1 MLLEH
6 HGSIVIEDP
15 NVVLASPAC
24 SELFH
29 SPKTAASR
37 SSDINVKFGPHHAG
51 ITYKRHD
58 SCPDCVSPR
67 TQGRVAQLQFRS
79 RVSDPLPPSAALPLT
94 EGEIKALTLRRNLPL
109 ARGRRERSE
118 RGGRSHI
125 ILNCRA

>member
-6 HGSIVIEDP
+6 HGSIVIDDP

-29 SPKTAASR
+29 SPKTASR

-94 EGEIKALTLRRNLPL
+94 EPVQVIVDRW
-109 ARGRRERSE
+109 
-118 RGGRSHI
+118 
-125 ILNCRA
+125 